1 MKEIVEASSVVVE
14 GLKQYVDFVSKH
26 GLSKHSSGQFN
37 VPKAA
42 DVLSHIV
49 RNELPKPQRMPGNF
63 PPRTLESESR
73 KITPEIL
80 NQNKTTT
87 HEPASHSKPT
97 SSFFQTEQERQ
108 FKLSEHAKERKVPA
122 NRASRFLSFTGLAFG
137 LGVGAVEEFTKRAV
151 SWNVNGNKSDSIL
164 GSSLFL
170 SEANARK
177 IVDTLCQ
184 VRGAALKLG
193 QMLSIQDNE
202 MIGPELQRVFER
214 VRQSAD
220 YMPYSQMTKVLCQ
233 ELGQDWRDRF
243 QVFDEKPFAAASI
256 GQVHRAELWDGT
268 VVAVKIQYPGVAES
282 IESDIK
288 NVLAILKYANVFPE
302 GLFIDHIMAYAKKE
316 LSWEVDYVRE
326 ANCGQ
331 KYTEHVEACNLDQQY
346 RFIIPTVYQE
356 LSTGKVLTTKMIT
369 GVPVDK
375 LANLENQSIRNSVSE
390 RLLRLFLYELFV
402 FNYMQTDPNW
412 SNFFY
417 DLETDTISLIDFG
430 SSRPFEKEFVAKYMD
445 IMQAAID
452 NDRKAVLD
460 RSLDIGFL
468 SGYETEVFKTAHVDS
483 VMILGEGIRHQGPY
497 DFGHQ
502 SVTKKIHKLVPL
514 MLQHRLKPPPEEIY
528 SLHRKLSG
536 LFLLFTKLGAK
547 IDCRSI
553 FEDVTRNLKS
563 DKIVSKI

>member
-553 FEDVTRNLKS
+553 FEDVTRNLKG